1 MRPNPADRHE
11 SCIVPL
17 RRGGPPVVGERA
29 NADHAILGGRI
40 LAHRFCAFN
49 FLFSVIDPD
58 HGNSLRG
65 VVFFGTPLF
74 PAMMGLVLL
83 VAGYTTAL
91 LSRANWD
98 TPQAA

>member
-1 MRPNPADRHE
+1 MRTMPFW
-11 SCIVPL
+11 V
-17 RRGGPPVVGERA
+17 GGFLLIA
-29 NADHAILGGRI
+29 FAL
-40 LAHRFCAFN
+40 FN

-83 VAGYTTAL
+83 VAGYTTTL
-91 LSRANWD
+91 FNRANWD
-98 TPQAA
+98 IPQAA